1 MNSERRDGSDVSI
14 FGKKLFWVMTY
25 FDCFFDKLFMLF
37 GDVTLDVYL
46 YTLLSSTFNSLIRY
60 FSLKSC
66 YITGTVLGTGDTSLR
81 RKAGSLCSLSLHSQ

>member
-1 MNSERRDGSDVSI
+1 
-14 FGKKLFWVMTY
+14 MTY

-66 YITGTVLGTGDTSLR
+66 YIIGTVLGTGDTSVNKRESSLEIGRAR
-81 RKAGSLCSLSLHSQ
+81 RG